1 MTKVLIA
8 GAGGFGSE
16 VYQYLLDVKRQK
28 TVNLEILG
36 FIDDFLFEQE
46 TSYLPVPILGKIED
60 YQPQPSE
67 AVIVAL
73 GDPQARKKVS
83 QLILDQG
90 GKLYTLIHPNT
101 VIADSAVIGEGC
113 ILCPFTFVGA
123 NATLERGVLLNTYAS
138 AGHDSIVGAYS
149 VLSPYGTLN
158 GKVRTEE
165 GVFLGTHSSV
175 NPGISVGRWSK
186 ISAGCAV
193 SSNVP
198 EGSLVANHPLHSRV
212 MFKVL

>member
-1 MTKVLIA
+1 MTKILIA

-16 VYQYLLDVKRQK
+16 VYQYLLDLRRQK

-36 FIDDFLFEQE
+36 FIDDFLFGQE
-46 TSYLPVPILGKIED
+46 TSHLPIPVLGKIEN

-73 GDPQARKKVS
+73 GEPQARKKAS
-83 QLILDQG
+83 ELIVNKG
-90 GKLYTLIHPNT
+90 GKLYTLIHPTT

-113 ILCPFTFVGA
+113 ILCPFTFLGA
-123 NATLERGVLLNTYAS
+123 NATLDKGVLLNTYAS
-138 AGHDSIVGAYS
+138 VGHDSIVGAYS

-158 GKVRTEE
+158 GKARTEE

-175 NPGISVGRWSK
+175 NPGVSVGGWSK

-193 SSNVP
+193 SCNVP
-198 EGSLVANHPLHSRV
+198 EGSLVANHSPHSRV